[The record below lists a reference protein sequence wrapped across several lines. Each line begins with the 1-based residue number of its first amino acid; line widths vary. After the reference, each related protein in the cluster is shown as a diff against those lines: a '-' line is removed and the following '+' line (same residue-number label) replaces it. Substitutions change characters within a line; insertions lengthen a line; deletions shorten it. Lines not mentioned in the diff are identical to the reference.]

1 MKGKIEV
8 LSREILEVKNLLKNI
23 LSLDRLIST
32 MEMTEEILVNKKIN
46 QYKLS

>member
-32 MEMTEEILVNKKIN
+32 MEMTEEIFSK
-46 QYKLS
+46 